1 MDQVFE
7 LECKRE
13 NVETHKNAP
22 QEVDHSKGKKEFATQ
37 NQKTERKAIVSFYEN
52 TKRI

>member
-13 NVETHKNAP
+13 NVESAP
-22 QEVDHSKGKKEFATQ
+22 EEVDYSKGKNEFGTQ
-37 NQKTERKAIVSFYEN
+37 NQKPERKAIVSFYEN
-52 TKRI
+52 